1 MSGVLFFCLRNIT
14 YIVFVLLVMRYQLFI
29 MYSGGFMKRFLLFSF
44 MFLLVVSIST
54 FVFGQD
60 NEDGDEKSSEPAVY
74 TLGEILVKDTAEKPG
89 VTSVVKKEDV
99 EKSSKN
105 DLVNVISENVPSFY
119 TANNRIMGFGVADS
133 GAATMSIRGI
143 GVSGWSP
150 QTGSGPTTGVPI
162 LINGMDVTMMINN
175 HPVADIFS
183 MKNIEKIEVLHGPQP
198 VLYGSSAMGG
208 IINVI
213 TKRRS
218 KEGYE
223 TNMSASYGSYNTKDD
238 HVSHYGKF
246 GNFDYGV
253 SYNFRYTDGHR
264 DQEINGTTFTSEY
277 MSNNGSSHFGYE
289 FNKHWYV
296 GLDSYIM
303 KMDIHDPGAE
313 GETSDEL
320 EVFDIT
326 RGGTVLQIG
335 NTFNKVEGSLQLY
348 GNWGRHLSTQPAYGD
363 RDKYESYDSM
373 YGAKLKETITPL
385 DGTNITLGAEGRRY
399 GGKSYDNVT
408 GDDYTDDRYIKEGS
422 GFGLVE
428 QALFD
433 RFFIISGGGRYT
445 HNSEYGG
452 YSAWQGGAIV
462 NPFDTT
468 KIHFQAARGFKVP
481 DIVQYYNKWTSN
493 DTTIKE
499 SDTDLKPETYTSYEI
514 GVEQRIYDIIVF
526 SITGYRIYSKNKFI
540 KEIVGFNMDGGITEW
555 SNADDFNYNG
565 LESSFAISPIKI
577 FKLSAGYS
585 YIDHEYKN
593 KILPYVP
600 KHKFLSGATITVGRL
615 MFNLNSQ
622 YVKDI
627 YANEEEKTFGFGTV
641 EHKKLDDYF
650 VINAKI
656 TYTFHENYKL
666 FANFNNIT
674 DMEYATYAI
683 YKFPPDNKFL
693 EYPMPGFHMLA
704 GVSATF

>member
-1 MSGVLFFCLRNIT
+1 
-14 YIVFVLLVMRYQLFI
+14 
-29 MYSGGFMKRFLLFSF
+29 MKRFLLFLC
-44 MFLLVVSIST
+44 MFLLVVNSSGV
-54 FVFGQD
+54 VFGQD
-60 NEDGDEKSSEPAVY
+60 NDDSDEKSNEPAVY
-74 TLGEILVKDTAEKPG
+74 TLGEILVKDTSEKPG
-89 VTSVVKKEDV
+89 VTSIVEKEDV

-105 DLVNVISENVPSFY
+105 DLINVISENVPSFY

-218 KEGYE
+218 KEGYD
-223 TNMSASYGSYNTKDD
+223 TNVSASYGSYNTTDD
-238 HVSHYGKF
+238 HVSHYGKI

-277 MSNNGSSHFGYE
+277 MSNNATSHFGYE

-296 GLDSYIM
+296 GLDSYAM
-303 KMDIHDPGAE
+303 KMEIHDPGAE

-326 RGGTVLQIG
+326 RGGTVVQIG
-335 NTFNKVEGSLQLY
+335 NTFNKVEGALQLY
-348 GNWGRHLSTQPAYGD
+348 GNWGRHLSTQPAYDD

-422 GFGLVE
+422 GFGLLE
-428 QALFD
+428 QAFFD
-433 RFFIISGGGRYT
+433 RFFIVSGGGRYT

-481 DIVQYYNKWTSN
+481 DIIQYYNKWMSG
-493 DTTIKE
+493 DTTINE
-499 SDTDLKPETYTSYEI
+499 SGTDLKPETYTSYEI
-514 GVEQRIYDIIVF
+514 GIEQSIKDIATA
-526 SITGYRIYSKNKFI
+526 SLTGYRIYSNNKFT
-540 KEIVGFNMDGGITEW
+540 KEIVSGPPTVTEW
-555 SNADDFNYNG
+555 RNADDFNYNG
-565 LESSFAISPIKI
+565 LEASLVITPFQTLKI
-577 FKLSAGYS
+577 NAGYS
-585 YIDHEYKN
+585 YIDNEYRNRK
-593 KILPYVP
+593 LPYVP
-600 KHKFLSGATITVGRL
+600 RHKLLSGATVSIGGL
-615 MFNLNSQ
+615 MININSEFVQ
-622 YVKDI
+622 DV
-627 YANEEEKTFGFGTV
+627 YANEGEKTFFFGTV
-641 EHKKLDDYF
+641 EQKKLDDYF
-650 VINAKI
+650 ILNAKI
-656 TYTFHENYKL
+656 AYSFLENYKI

-674 DMEYATYAI
+674 DREYATYAI
-683 YKFPPDNKFL
+683 YKTPPSNEFL

>member
-1 MSGVLFFCLRNIT
+1 
-14 YIVFVLLVMRYQLFI
+14 
-29 MYSGGFMKRFLLFSF
+29 MYSEVPMKRILLLLFTC
-44 MFLLVVSIST
+44 FLIIGLSSA
-54 FVFGQD
+54 VFGQD
-60 NEDGDEKSSEPAVY
+60 NEDRDEDSNEPAVY

-89 VTSVVKKEDV
+89 VTSIVKKEDV

-105 DLVNVISENVPSFY
+105 DLINVISENVPSFY

-218 KEGYE
+218 KEGYD
-223 TNMSASYGSYNTKDD
+223 TNVSASYGSYNTTDD
-238 HVSHYGKF
+238 HVSHYGKI

-253 SYNFRYTDGHR
+253 TYNFRYSDGHR

-277 MSNNGSSHFGYE
+277 MSNNGTAHFGYE

-296 GLDSYIM
+296 GLDSYAM
-303 KMDIHDPGAE
+303 KMEIHDPGAE

-348 GNWGRHLSTQPAYGD
+348 GNWGRHLSTQPAYDD

-408 GDDYTDDRYIKEGS
+408 GDDYTDDKYIKEGS
-422 GFGLVE
+422 GFGLLE
-428 QALFD
+428 QAFFD
-433 RFFIISGGGRYT
+433 RFFIVSGGGRYT
-445 HNSEYGG
+445 YNSEYGG
-452 YSAWQGGAIV
+452 YHAWQGGAIV
-462 NPFDTT
+462 NPFETT
-468 KIHFQAARGFKVP
+468 KIHLQAARGFKVP
-481 DIVQYYNKWTSN
+481 DIIQYYNKWWSG

-514 GVEQRIYDIIVF
+514 GIEQNIKDIITASV
-526 SITGYRIYSKNKFI
+526 TGYRIYSKNKFVKYI
-540 KEIVGFNMDGGITEW
+540 QMGSTYWD
-555 SNADDFNYNG
+555 NADDFNYNG
-565 LESSFAISPIKI
+565 IEASLI
-577 FKLSAGYS
+577 FKPINELKFNTGYS
-585 YIDHEYKN
+585 YIDNEQNGKT
-593 KILPYVP
+593 LPYVP
-600 KHKFLSGATITVGRL
+600 NHKLLTGATVTIAGL
-615 MFNLNSQ
+615 MINVNTE

-627 YANEEEKTFGFGTV
+627 YANEEEKSLVYMGTAYTV
-641 EHKKLDDYF
+641 EHKRLDDYF
-650 VINAKI
+650 VLNAKI
-656 TYTFHENYKL
+656 TYVFLEKYKL

-674 DMEYATYAI
+674 DTDYATFSI
-683 YKFPPDNKFL
+683 YKGPDSSGFGQPLYPETNKFY